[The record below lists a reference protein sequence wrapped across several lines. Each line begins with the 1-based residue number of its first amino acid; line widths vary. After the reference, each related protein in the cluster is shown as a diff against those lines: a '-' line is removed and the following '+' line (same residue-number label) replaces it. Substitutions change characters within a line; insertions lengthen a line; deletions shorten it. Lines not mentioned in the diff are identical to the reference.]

1 MSKGVKR
8 KQSSAVNNLL
18 YFMIVLAIMFILYM
32 LYEEDIQSFL
42 GKDKKEI
49 VKQEVKQ
56 EQVVQSNDD
65 WYFRNER
72 FYQKYRLITEY
83 IVDVKSPLN
92 KVLITAPYPTHQ
104 KNLQYILD
112 LDVQPQETRI
122 VEKDGNKYFQFELND
137 VVPNKYKFFVA
148 TDVAI
153 RKYDILTAKQFNRN
167 VTPEYDLTRYL
178 LSEKNINV
186 ESLYLKEVADNIY
199 GSTQEE
205 LVQNILNYIQKN
217 IKYTTN
223 VMNIDAEHVIKSK
236 EAFCT
241 GFASLMTALCRIKKI
256 PARVVAGNVVKDGKD
271 SKHNWVEVYYKE
283 YGWVTYDP
291 TYFVFD
297 SNNELKIQQERTEA
311 TKRDYFVWG
320 YNVFTGWRVDMT
332 SDTEIHNPI
341 LIDDTFQVVP
351 LNN

>member
-8 KQSSAVNNLL
+8 KQNSGINNFL
-18 YFMIVLAIMFILYM
+18 YIMIVLAILFILYM
-32 LYEEDIQSFL
+32 IFEDSIQSIL
-42 GKDKKEI
+42 TKDKKET
-49 VKQEVKQ
+49 VQ
-56 EQVVQSNDD
+56 QVVEEKLENLDNDD
-65 WYFRNER
+65 WYLKNKQFFKN
-72 FYQKYRLITEY
+72 YKLITEY

-92 KVLITAPYPTHQ
+92 QVLVTAPYPSHQ
-104 KNLQYILD
+104 KNLQYIRNI
-112 LDVQPQETRI
+112 VSSPQETRI
-122 VEKDGNKYFQFELND
+122 IEKDGNKYLQFELND
-137 VVPNKYKFFVA
+137 VTPNKYKFFVEA
-148 TDVAI
+148 DVAI
-153 RKYDILTAKQFNRN
+153 RKYDIFTAKKLNRN
-167 VTPEYDLTRYL
+167 VTPETNLTRYL
-178 LSEKNINV
+178 LSEKNVNV
-186 ESLYLKEVADNIY
+186 ESLYLKEVVDNIY

-205 LVQNILNYIQKN
+205 LVQNILNYIQQN

-241 GFASLMTALCRIKKI
+241 GFSALMTALCRIKKI

-297 SNNELKIQQERTEA
+297 QNNELKVQQERTEA
-311 TKRDYFVWG
+311 LKRDYYIWG
-320 YNVFTGWRVDMT
+320 YNVFTGWKVDMV

-341 LIDDTFQVVP
+341 AIDDNFQVVT